1 MNENKEKK
9 SFFELIDELTTMDIR
24 AKIKSFWKEE
34 RKKILS
40 HTIVAGIF
48 GIMLSG
54 LIGTGILT
62 YKKVFTHMTANPIYI
77 LYAYIK
83 CMPYTLLTTLLI
95 VIVILYCEMYFS
107 RALGKRYVVDEESNV
122 KIAKDDGTYGTAHW
136 MTEEEKEEILY
147 RSHDATTLKGPII
160 GMDKDG
166 QLVARKPVQFTN
178 DNVIIIGPPGSA
190 KSVAYVNNAIIQAIL
205 AGHSVVVIDTKGAV
219 YKDTAYIAKKAGY
232 DTKIFNTKPDE
243 IEHSDA
249 VHFLKTIT
257 NVRQAKGQAK
267 TITETIMVNTNS
279 EKERSNVFYKCAYNL
294 LQAML
299 LIVAFDN
306 TIPKEER
313 TLGKVYEILIECASF
328 QVLEAKYSYIRSQR
342 RHPAYDS
349 WSAYVGQRDV
359 IRESGYS
366 NLLASLNFMSDE
378 LVRQIV
384 SNDEINL
391 VAPGFRKCIYYIV
404 ISDTDKSNNVLAN
417 LFIESMYQ
425 QQCSAADSQETT
437 GELRLPVKVE
447 YIVDE
452 ARQVGALPM
461 YTEKLSSARSRN
473 ISFTTIVQDT
483 SQLEEMYGK
492 EYRAIITDCTTVIIL
507 AIGEQETAEYFERFL
522 GTYTAFVDQ
531 QRYYEETGDV
541 IHVKNQYGVN
551 EGKAKRSLM
560 TAKELMGDG
569 EFGLKKTELI
579 VIFKGDPP
587 LKLKKFMYWHHPVYK
602 MLHLE
607 LKSRK
612 CFTKH
617 HIPEWY
623 KTFEFTEE
631 DDFGYQAQTDTIA
644 QTMSRMTEAS
654 QFKTFI
660 PPDEK
665 KGGNGYKKRNSL

>member
-1 MNENKEKK
+1 MNENKENK
-9 SFFELIDELTTMDIR
+9 SFFEIINDLASIDIK
-24 AKIKSFWKEE
+24 AKVKTLWKNK
-34 RKKILS
+34 RKKIIS
-40 HTIVAGIF
+40 HTVIAGIF
-48 GIMLSG
+48 GILLSG

-62 YKKVFTHMTANPIYI
+62 YKKIFTHMTANPIYI
-77 LYAYIK
+77 LYAYIR

-95 VIVILYCEMYFS
+95 VIIILYCEMYFT
-107 RALGKRYVVDEESNV
+107 RALGKRYEVDEESNI
-122 KIAKDDGTYGTAHW
+122 KIAKNDGTYGTAHW

-147 RSHDATTLKGPII
+147 RSPDATLLKGPII
-160 GMDKDG
+160 GQDKDG
-166 QLVARKPVQFTN
+166 QLVARKPIQFTN
-178 DNVIIIGPPGSA
+178 DNVIIVGPPGSA
-190 KSVAYVNNAIIQAIL
+190 KSVGYVNNAIIQAIL
-205 AGHSVVVIDTKGAV
+205 AGHSAVVIDTKGAV
-219 YKDTAYIAKKAGY
+219 YKDTAYIAHKAGY
-232 DTKIFNTKPDE
+232 KTAIFNTKPDE

-257 NVRQAKGQAK
+257 NVRKAKGQAK
-267 TITETIMVNTNS
+267 TITETLMVNTNS

-328 QVLEAKYSYIRSQR
+328 QILEAKYSYLRSQR
-342 RHPAYDS
+342 RHPAYES
-349 WSAYVGQRDV
+349 WSAYLGQRDV

-378 LVRQIV
+378 LVRQVV
-384 SNDEINL
+384 SNDEIDL
-391 VAPGFRKCIYYIV
+391 VAPGFEKCIYYIV

-425 QQCSAADSQETT
+425 QLCTAADSQEAT

-447 YIVDE
+447 FIVDE
-452 ARQVGALPM
+452 ARQIGALPM
-461 YTEKLSSARSRN
+461 FTEKLSSSRSRN
-473 ISFTTIVQDT
+473 ISFTTIIQDNP
-483 SQLEEMYGK
+483 QLAEMYGK
-492 EYRAIITDCTTVIIL
+492 EYTTIIADCTTIIIL
-507 AIGEQETAEYFERFL
+507 AIGEITTAEYFEKFL
-522 GTYTAFVDQ
+522 GTCTAFVDQ
-531 QRYYEETGDV
+531 QRYNEQTGDV
-541 IHVKNQYGVN
+541 IHVKNQYSVN

-569 EFGLKKTELI
+569 KYGLKKSELI

-587 LKLKKFMYWHHPVYK
+587 LKLKKFMWWHHPIYK

-631 DDFGYQAQTDTIA
+631 DDFGYQAQTDTVA

-654 QFKTFI
+654 PFKTFI

-665 KGGNGYKKRNSL
+665 KGGNGYKKRKSL